1 MDTTEILS
9 RGMLHGSPGKLI
21 ENFYVMV
28 QQAAAQLAAMRG
40 ILEAER
46 AYAIALRRRAQPQGT
61 TCCRSGCHEPALEGR
76 KRCATHQRE
85 HDATPW
91 PPPNAEPLSHIG

>member
-46 AYAIALRRRAQPQGT
+46 AHAIAPRRRAQPHSVQAAKGAA
-61 TCCRSGCHEPALEGR
+61 E
-76 KRCATHQRE
+76 
-85 HDATPW
+85 PW
-91 PPPNAEPLSHIG
+91 PPNGSEPLSHIG